1 MKPKRIGI
9 DARLY
14 FQTGVGTYLRN
25 LLHFLPEMAP
35 DDVELYVYVLADDVS
50 KITFPDSRFT
60 VCGVDARWH
69 SLSEQTTFY
78 RVIMQDEIDL
88 MHFTYFSYPIFYKR
102 PFIATVHDL
111 TPLLFKTGRAS
122 TLNPLWYELKFRIFK
137 KVLSSQI
144 ENAKSIIT
152 PSESVKK
159 QLLDVYG
166 GDYVSKTLAI
176 AEGVNFELQE
186 AEESKRLKKKV
197 GEDFF
202 LYVGNFYP
210 HKNVESL
217 IQAYKLSE
225 VKTTLVMT
233 GPDNAFANRLKNIIE
248 QEGIDSIRFVH
259 DTSNGD
265 LVYLYKHAKAL
276 INPSL
281 SEGFGLPLVEA
292 AYFECPV
299 IASDIPVF
307 KELLG
312 DHYTSFNPYDA
323 DDIASTLKLKAY
335 KRAALHNDFSFKQ
348 MAKSTMEVYSS
359 LLTE

>member
-25 LLHFLPEMAP
+25 LLHFLPEVAP
-35 DDVELYVYVLADDVS
+35 EDVEFYVYVLPEDAS
-50 KITFPDSRFT
+50 KITFKDKRFILREA
-60 VCGVDARWH
+60 DAKWH

-78 RVIMQDEIDL
+78 RVITQDDIDL
-88 MHFTYFSYPIFYKR
+88 MHFTYFSYPIFYKK
-102 PFIATVHDL
+102 PYIATVHDL

-122 TLNPLWYELKFRIFK
+122 TLNPLWYELKFNIFK
-137 KVLSSQI
+137 KVLSTQI
-144 ENAKSIIT
+144 QNAKTIIT

-166 GDYVSKTLAI
+166 RDCDSKTHHI
-176 AEGVNFELQE
+176 AEGVNFELQDSK
-186 AEESKRLKKKV
+186 ESIRLKKEV
-197 GEDFF
+197 GDGYF

-217 IQAYKLSE
+217 IKAYKLSE
-225 VKTTLVMT
+225 VHIPLIMT
-233 GPDNAFANRLKNIIE
+233 GPDNAFAKRLKHIIE
-248 QEGIDSIRFVH
+248 QEGIETVKFIH
-259 DTSNGD
+259 DTGDGD
-265 LVYLYKHAKAL
+265 LLYLYKHAKAL

-292 AYFECPV
+292 AYFGCPV

-312 DHYTSFNPYDA
+312 DEYTSFNPYDVH
-323 DDIASTLKLKAY
+323 DIAQSLKKNTFLKAKLKQE
-335 KRAALHNDFSFKQ
+335 FSFRK
-348 MAKSTMEVYSS
+348 MAEETMGRYNA
-359 LLTE
+359 LLTI

>member
-25 LLHFLPEMAP
+25 LLHFLPETAH
-35 DDVELYVYVLADDVS
+35 ESSEFYVYVLPQDRASISLSDR
-50 KITFPDSRFT
+50 RF
-60 VCGVDARWH
+60 VLREADARWH

-78 RVIMQDEIDL
+78 RVIMQDNIDL

-122 TLNPLWYELKFRIFK
+122 TLNPLWYEMKFWIFK
-137 KVLSSQI
+137 KVLSTQVQY
-144 ENAKSIIT
+144 AQKIIT

-159 QLLDVYG
+159 QLLGVYG
-166 GDYVSKTLAI
+166 SDYASKTQAI
-176 AEGVNFELQE
+176 PEGVNFELQE
-186 AEESKRLKKKV
+186 AEESLRLKSEV
-197 GEDFF
+197 GEDYF

-217 IQAYKLSE
+217 IQAYKLSGI
-225 VKTTLVMT
+225 KTPLVMT
-233 GPDNAFANRLKNIIE
+233 GPDNTFSKRFKYIIE
-248 QEGIDSIRFVH
+248 KEGIETVRFIH
-259 DTSNGD
+259 DTDNGD

-292 AYFECPV
+292 AYFGCPV

-312 DHYTSFNPYDA
+312 EDYTAFNPYDA
-323 DDIASTLKLKAY
+323 HDIASALKLTTY
-335 KRAALHNDFSFKQ
+335 KSAKLQQDFSFKQ
-348 MAKSTMEVYSS
+348 MAKRTMEAYSE
-359 LLTE
+359 LTK